1 MGEVHVGVG
10 LARRVKN
17 ALGLAVLVA
26 LACIALLPLLH
37 IAVSVFAQGAST
49 IMKSGLPEFLLG
61 TPHPMNP
68 ADPGGIGPALEGTL
82 IILALS
88 LCITIPVALNTSI
101 FIAEFKGTGI
111 SRAALLLSLLL
122 VEFPTILVGL
132 YIYSVVVEPMHR
144 FSLLAG
150 ALAVSIVMLPY
161 MVVEMSEALKSIP
174 RELREAAYSLG
185 ASRFKTVYRI
195 LLGAAKRGILAGILL
210 GAAKAVGETAPL
222 LFTLY
227 GAFNTYP
234 RSILD
239 PGAAVSLL
247 IYEYAWQ
254 PSPGFRELAWGAAL
268 VLLVMVGVLVAV
280 ARMIGGRRV
289 IY

>member
-1 MGEVHVGVG
+1 MGEVHV
-10 LARRVKN
+10 APTRRLKN
-17 ALGLAVLVA
+17 ILGLAAILA
-26 LACIALLPLLH
+26 LAGIALLPLIH
-37 IAVSVFAQGAST
+37 ITVTVIAQGAST
-49 IMKSGLPEFLLG
+49 IAKTGLLEFLTG

-68 ADPGGIGPALEGTL
+68 RNPGGIGPAIEGTL

-88 LCITIPVALNTSI
+88 LCITIPIALNTSI
-101 FIAEFKGTGI
+101 FIAEFKGTPI
-111 SRAALLLSLLL
+111 SRTALLLSLLL

-132 YIYSVVVEPMHR
+132 YIYSTVVEPMHR

-195 LLGAAKRGILAGILL
+195 LLGAAKRGILAGVLL

-234 RSILD
+234 HSILD

-254 PSPGFRELAWGAAL
+254 PTPGFRELAWGAAL
-268 VLLVMVGVLVAV
+268 VLMAMVALLIAA
-280 ARMIGGRRV
+280 ARILAGRRV